1 MTAEVSSG
9 AHVNSKNKGQKHT
22 ATQNMKALAYVYEF
36 GPGNK
41 NEAEKV
47 GKTPKSLTYII
58 RRAAKASS
66 GTSTESPC

>member
-9 AHVNSKNKGQKHT
+9 ARVNSRNKGQKHT
-22 ATQNMKALAYVYEF
+22 ATQNMKAFAYVNEF

-47 GKTPKSLTYII
+47 RKHQSL
-58 RRAAKASS
+58 
-66 GTSTESPC
+66 

>member
-9 AHVNSKNKGQKHT
+9 ARVNSKNKGQKHT

-41 NEAEKV
+41 YEAEKV
-47 GKTPKSLTYII
+47 GKHQSL
-58 RRAAKASS
+58 
-66 GTSTESPC
+66 